1 MKNTADILVQ
11 KNDRLYRRIIGAVSV
26 AIPIVVSVL
35 FYWQRSGKNIT
46 YESVD
51 FLPHLNAFINTATFL
66 ALGAGWVAIR
76 RKNIEWHRLWMMT
89 AFVLSSI
96 FLISYVIY
104 HTFGTHTPYGGEG
117 WMRTLYFA
125 TLISHIA
132 LSAVVVPFV
141 LFALYFALS
150 RQYNRHRRVVKW
162 AYPIWFYVAV
172 SGVAVYLMISPY
184 YGT

>member
-1 MKNTADILVQ
+1 MNTSLTSSQ
-11 KNDRLYRRIIGAVSV
+11 DRLYRRLIGVVSV
-26 AIPIVVSVL
+26 AIPIVVAIL
-35 FYWQRSGKNIT
+35 FYLQRTDKNIT

-51 FLPHLNAFINTATFL
+51 FLPHLNAFINSATFV
-66 ALGAGWVAIR
+66 ALIAGFIAIK
-76 RKNIEWHRLWMMT
+76 RKNIAWHRLWMMT

-117 WMRTLYFA
+117 WIRTVYFFI
-125 TLISHIA
+125 LITHIA

-141 LFALYFALS
+141 LFALYFAYTK
-150 RQYNRHRRVVKW
+150 QYAKHRKVVKW
-162 AYPIWFYVAV
+162 AYPIWAYVAA

-184 YGT
+184 YN